1 MHGCETLLVA
11 MSTTHHECQ
20 DRAREQLIS
29 ACTRIQS
36 HAKQRITTSKVNEA
50 SDLSPWLCYGVH
62 AKLQESLRR
71 KNQDYDQLCKLSA
84 GKNQGHYGDQTIA
97 MLCSTGAKR
106 MLCSNA
112 EVARGAARLF
122 LGHFVSFIFARPF
135 SLAIFY
141 C

>member
-84 GKNQGHYGDQTIA
+84 GI
-97 MLCSTGAKR
+97 SSGAPGNWRTKVTTVIR
-106 MLCSNA
+106 Q
-112 EVARGAARLF
+112 
-122 LGHFVSFIFARPF
+122 
-135 SLAIFY
+135 
-141 C
+141 

>member
-29 ACTRIQS
+29 ACIKIQS

-62 AKLQESLRR
+62 AKLQEIY
-71 KNQDYDQLCKLSA
+71 N
-84 GKNQGHYGDQTIA
+84 A
-97 MLCSTGAKR
+97 MLRLEDLPLKKQEIYNCKR
-106 MLCSNA
+106 FTSEKTSIGMQLRSFQSFRQML
-112 EVARGAARLF
+112 
-122 LGHFVSFIFARPF
+122 P
-135 SLAIFY
+135 
-141 C
+141 